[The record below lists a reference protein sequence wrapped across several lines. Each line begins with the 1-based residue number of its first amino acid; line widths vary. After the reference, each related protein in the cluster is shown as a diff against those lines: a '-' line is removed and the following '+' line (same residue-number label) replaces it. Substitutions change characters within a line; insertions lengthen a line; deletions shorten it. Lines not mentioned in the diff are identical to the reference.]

1 MTCCLSSA
9 QGTTSFVVDE
19 AFSVLT
25 SCISQVISGQQLP
38 KVKAKK
44 TSIVDPVVRV
54 EVQGVPADVAVKE
67 TACIDNN
74 GTVACQ
80 LADC

>member
-1 MTCCLSSA
+1 
-9 QGTTSFVVDE
+9 
-19 AFSVLT
+19 
-25 SCISQVISGQQLP
+25 VISGQQLP